1 LNVFKHQK
9 SFSLFK
15 NIPHIP
21 MCGGSERFVCVCV
34 CVDVTRLAKIHY
46 INIKLSSLVNKRIN
60 IEANI
65 EYKYLLT
72 LFIFVFYSRSDAEKS
87 TNSKQ
92 QCNRTIIHP

>member
-1 LNVFKHQK
+1 MHLLADSFILNKH
-9 SFSLFK
+9 LFTK
-15 NIPHIP
+15 KLYYCNIY
-21 MCGGSERFVCVCV
+21 F
-34 CVDVTRLAKIHY
+34 Y
-46 INIKLSSLVNKRIN
+46 IEFINNLVNIKLSSLVNKRIN